1 MPPETARARNI
12 ASLLH
17 PYTELAS
24 FRDTG
29 PTILTRGEGIY
40 VFDISGRRYIEGMAG
55 LWCTALGYGN
65 QELIEAAREQLSRLS
80 FAHLFG
86 AKSHDSGG
94 RAFAGREAERNLAG
108 ADLQGVLH
116 LFRIRGQ

>member
-1 MPPETARARNI
+1 MPLETARARNI

-29 PTILTRGEGIY
+29 PTILTRWEGIY
-40 VFDISGRRYIEGMAG
+40 VFDTSGRRYIEGMAG
-55 LWCTALGYGN
+55 LWCTVLGYGN

-86 AKSHDSGG
+86 AKSHDQ
-94 RAFAGREAERNLAG
+94 AVLLAEKLKEISPAPTSK
-108 ADLQGVLH
+108 V
-116 LFRIRGQ
+116 FFTSS